1 MPGGLEVVVD
11 LGAVVVRQLGY
22 RFDLHD
28 DLLPAYISG
37 TASGSPDPYSYVT
50 CTTDSLFETDSGAD
64 TTTLDEVDSFSFA
77 ADSSDAY
84 EYTITG
90 PPSST
95 ITDES
100 TTSASD
106 SGGTLENPSN
116 GTLIPAYWDTYAIGL
131 AAKMGTSPLDAP
143 IQDGTTSGEWDT
155 SQGLVSA
162 LGGQDMHALQ
172 FTGAEVQPALSGSAI
187 VLEQGVDATGTWTSH
202 PSAIGYRRQG
212 HVTGGSHGGSG
223 SATITIMAV
232 APEFDSGM
240 NQGTDQDEMERLE
253 NFSQGAQENPT
264 VAQSQPTSR
273 AAQQTAVVGPGGE
286 PLFTPEGPTTSNVGN
301 SMNVGGYTGYALVQ
315 QFAWIL
321 GPLGFLPP
329 GFGAGGAGGGGQGGS
344 GGPMKGASPFSNR
357 MYALSPGSSPG
368 NTAQGPPPLWDDPN
382 HVPGPGRYSTANE
395 TDPSSTGAASP
406 VLGSQINSGKPAPE
420 TSERADDPP
429 DDEDAVQNAC
439 DGDGDGGT
447 GAQGSNPAPQP
458 GGYPGG
464 WYNPL
469 NWYRGVYTRKSQH
482 A

>member
-1 MPGGLEVVVD
+1 MYVLNETVTGGSENYNYALTIDGSSVTT
-11 LGAVVVRQLGY
+11 
-22 RFDLHD
+22 
-28 DLLPAYISG
+28 ISG

-172 FTGAEVQPALSGSAI
+172 FTGSEIQPALYGSAI
-187 VLEQGVDATGTWTSH
+187 VLEQGVDGTGTWTSH

-212 HVTGGSHGGSG
+212 YVTGGSHGGSGIWTSHPSAIGYRRQGYVTGGSHGGSG
-223 SATITIMAV
+223 SATITIAAV

-264 VAQSQPTSR
+264 VAQTQPISR
-273 AAQQTAVVGPGGE
+273 AQQQVSE
-286 PLFTPEGPTTSNVGN
+286 TS
-301 SMNVGGYTGYALVQ
+301 
-315 QFAWIL
+315 
-321 GPLGFLPP
+321 
-329 GFGAGGAGGGGQGGS
+329 S
-344 GGPMKGASPFSNR
+344 GGRPVNGR
-357 MYALSPGSSPG
+357 HHGSVDRPRAGDDPVLQSGNGPWPLQSVRGVLRRHGGIPNPTADG
-368 NTAQGPPPLWDDPN
+368 NTSSGPRP
-382 HVPGPGRYSTANE
+382 
-395 TDPSSTGAASP
+395 
-406 VLGSQINSGKPAPE
+406 
-420 TSERADDPP
+420 
-429 DDEDAVQNAC
+429 
-439 DGDGDGGT
+439 
-447 GAQGSNPAPQP
+447 
-458 GGYPGG
+458 
-464 WYNPL
+464 
-469 NWYRGVYTRKSQH
+469 
-482 A
+482 

>member
-1 MPGGLEVVVD
+1 MCPPMIDDRRQQRDHHFGNC
-11 LGAVVVRQLGY
+11 LGQSRP
-22 RFDLHD
+22 
-28 DLLPAYISG
+28 LP
-37 TASGSPDPYSYVT
+37 YVT

-131 AAKMGTSPLDAP
+131 AAKMGTSPLDCAEP
-143 IQDGTTSGEWDT
+143 GRDDIGRVGHEPGFGFGPGRSG
-155 SQGLVSA
+155 
-162 LGGQDMHALQ
+162 HARPSVHRRR
-172 FTGAEVQPALSGSAI
+172 GPAALSGSAI
-187 VLEQGVDATGTWTSH
+187 VLEQNVGGSGTWVSH
-202 PSAIGYRRQG
+202 PSAIGYRRAG
-212 HVTGGSHGGSG
+212 LYRASGGGSG
-223 SATITIMAV
+223 SGGGGSGSGGSYIAIAAV

-273 AAQQTAVVGPGGE
+273 AVQQTAVVGPGGE

-329 GFGAGGAGGGGQGGS
+329 GFGDGVPGTPYLGFRGHQGS
-344 GGPMKGASPFSNR
+344 G
-357 MYALSPGSSPG
+357 
-368 NTAQGPPPLWDDPN
+368 PPYLLPLKN
-382 HVPGPGRYSTANE
+382 
-395 TDPSSTGAASP
+395 
-406 VLGSQINSGKPAPE
+406 
-420 TSERADDPP
+420 
-429 DDEDAVQNAC
+429 
-439 DGDGDGGT
+439 
-447 GAQGSNPAPQP
+447 
-458 GGYPGG
+458 
-464 WYNPL
+464 
-469 NWYRGVYTRKSQH
+469 
-482 A
+482 